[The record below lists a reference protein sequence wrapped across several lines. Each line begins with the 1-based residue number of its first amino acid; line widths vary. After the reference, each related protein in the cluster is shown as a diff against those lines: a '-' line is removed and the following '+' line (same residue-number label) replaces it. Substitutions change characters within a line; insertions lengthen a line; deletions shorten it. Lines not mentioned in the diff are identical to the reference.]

1 MRRLGTM
8 HSTDN
13 YKVYED
19 KGNYYLKS
27 YNSWVAKLS
36 STGVFSL
43 GKDWECSATTK
54 RHIQWFINEFTPW
67 SWSTGLI
74 RAKVRLGIID
84 VEDISP
90 NLSDEDIYRIR

>member
-36 STGVFSL
+36 LTGVFSL
-43 GKDWECSATTK
+43 GKDWDYSSTTK
-54 RHIQWFINEFTPW
+54 RHVQWFLNEFTPW

-74 RAKVRLGIID
+74 RTKVRLGIID

>member
-1 MRRLGTM
+1 MRRLGTV

-13 YKVYED
+13 FKVYED
-19 KGNYYLKS
+19 DGNYYLKS

-43 GKDWECSATTK
+43 GKDWDYSATTK
-54 RHIQWFINEFTPW
+54 RHIQWFLNEFTPW

-74 RAKVRLGIID
+74 RTKVHLGIID
-84 VEDISP
+84 VEEISP